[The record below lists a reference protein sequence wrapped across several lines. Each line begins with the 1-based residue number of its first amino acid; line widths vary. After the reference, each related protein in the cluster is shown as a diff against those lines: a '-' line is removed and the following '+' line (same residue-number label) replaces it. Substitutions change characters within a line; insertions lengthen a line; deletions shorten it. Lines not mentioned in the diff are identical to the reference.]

1 MGGCAVLRGTLDTF
15 SAGELLWLVGRAQV
29 TGTLRVLGPT
39 HGVVHCRDGFVTWAS
54 VHQDD
59 DVTDLLARAGLT
71 TPGLG
76 PSAAAEQI
84 EAALREGTDAQRI
97 HDLVRSA
104 TEDAMFQLA
113 SWDDGQIAFDTAPA
127 HPLADSFRFPVVA
140 LLDAVRRQR
149 ARWDELAQ
157 RLGGADCIVVQAP
170 ADSGEGDFTISRSQ
184 WRLLGAVDGHRDV
197 LGLSRAVGLGL
208 VATAELVVA
217 LLDAG
222 LLCIVDEST
231 PRQAG
236 NGALPQRSVAG
247 PPPVTPLRQ
256 SGTRHLT
263 AVPAGPSF
271 EPAADGPVL
280 TVVAAP
286 EPEPEPAGDTG
297 PALVALARE
306 LGLPEAD
313 YVSAGDRPSRD
324 LILRLLS
331 AVKEL

>member
-1 MGGCAVLRGTLDTF
+1 VLRGTLDTF

-39 HGVVHCRDGFVTWAS
+39 HGVVHCREGFVTWAS
-54 VHQDD
+54 VQQDD
-59 DVTDLLARAGLT
+59 DLADFLARAGFT
-71 TPGLG
+71 TPGLD

-84 EAALREGTDAQRI
+84 EAELRDGTNAQRI
-97 HDLVRSA
+97 YDLVRTA

-113 SWDDGQIAFDTAPA
+113 SWDDGQIAFDLTAP
-127 HPLADSFRFPVVA
+127 HPMADSFSFPVVA

-149 ARWDELAQ
+149 SQWDELA
-157 RLGGADCIVVQAP
+157 RRIGGADCIVVQAP
-170 ADSGEGDFTISRSQ
+170 ADTGEGDFTISRSQ

-197 LGLSRAVGLGL
+197 LGLSHAVGLGL

-217 LLDAG
+217 LLDVG
-222 LLCIVDEST
+222 LLCTLDEST

-236 NGALPQRSVAG
+236 GGALPQRSVAG
-247 PPPVTPLRQ
+247 APVTPLR
-256 SGTRHLT
+256 SNGGTRHLT

-271 EPAADGPVL
+271 EPAEDAGPVL
-280 TVVAAP
+280 TAVAP
-286 EPEPEPAGDTG
+286 PEPAGDTG
-297 PALVALARE
+297 PGLAALARE

-313 YVSAGDRPSRD
+313 YVNAGDRPSRD

>member
-1 MGGCAVLRGTLDTF
+1 VLRGSLETF
-15 SAGELLWLVGRAQV
+15 SAGEVLWLVGRAQA
-29 TGTLRVLGPT
+29 TGTLHILGAS
-39 HGVVHCRDGFVTWAS
+39 HGLVHCRDGFVTWAS
-54 VHQDD
+54 VEQDVD
-59 DVTDLLARAGLT
+59 IADCLARAGLA

-76 PSAAAEQI
+76 ASAAAEQI

-97 HDLVRSA
+97 HDLVRTA

-113 SWDDGQIAFDTAPA
+113 SWDEGQIAFDVAAP
-127 HPLADSFRFPVVA
+127 HPLADSFCFPIVA
-140 LLDAVRRQR
+140 VLDAVHHQR
-149 ARWDELAQ
+149 ARWDELTS

-170 ADSGEGDFTISRSQ
+170 AEGGEGDVTISRSQ

-222 LLCIVDEST
+222 LLCILDDST

-236 NGALPQRSVAG
+236 NGALPQRVVAG
-247 PPPVTPLRQ
+247 APATPLRQ
-256 SGTRHLT
+256 NGTRHLA
-263 AVPAGPSF
+263 AVPAGPSY
-271 EPAADGPVL
+271 EPVIDGPVL
-280 TVVAAP
+280 TAVASEEA
-286 EPEPEPAGDTG
+286 AAVSDTG
-297 PALVALARE
+297 PGLVALARE

-313 YVSAGDRPSRD
+313 YVNAGDRPSRD